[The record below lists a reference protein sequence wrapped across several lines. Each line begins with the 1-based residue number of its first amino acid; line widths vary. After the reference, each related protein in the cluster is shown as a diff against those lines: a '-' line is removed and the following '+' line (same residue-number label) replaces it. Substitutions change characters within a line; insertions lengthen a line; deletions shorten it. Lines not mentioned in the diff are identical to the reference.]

1 MISNPSWAPDSAGD
15 SSVHGC
21 FPVRTNTHEKN
32 KEKENKCKV
41 IKAGCAGAYIKQ
53 GAEEPRRSGGA
64 VQAAGVEAYGFKVLR
79 SVGHVSPR

>member
-1 MISNPSWAPDSAGD
+1 MLETALCTDASLLEA
-15 SSVHGC
+15 
-21 FPVRTNTHEKN
+21 TQHEKN

-41 IKAGCAGAYIKQ
+41 VKAGCAGAYIKQ

-64 VQAAGVEAYGFKVLR
+64 VQAAGVEAYGFKALG